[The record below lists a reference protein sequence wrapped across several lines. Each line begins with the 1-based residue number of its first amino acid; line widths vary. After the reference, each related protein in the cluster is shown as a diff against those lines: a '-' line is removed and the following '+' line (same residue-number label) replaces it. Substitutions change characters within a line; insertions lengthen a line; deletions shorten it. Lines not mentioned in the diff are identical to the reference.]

1 MSNQQPAATSDNP
14 TETIV
19 RVVVMPVQAAATASP
34 LLTAAHE
41 LGVTGL
47 GGVVAGRIYDMMGTL
62 DEAAV
67 ARLAAELMADPVTE
81 RWEASVLGS
90 ETAALAP
97 DQGHRIDVA
106 YLPGVTDPAAQNLV
120 RAAHDL
126 GVGGLRQAA
135 TGRRYELSGAL
146 SPADLHQ
153 LAAGLLANPVIQRFA
168 IDGPLPSPFVAHTPA
183 GGRVETIPLRELDGD
198 ALLAVSLERRLA
210 LDLAEMTAIRD
221 QFRREGREPTDV
233 ELEMLAQTWSEH
245 CVHKTFRA
253 LIDYDG
259 PPPGVNAAAPPVAQ
273 TIDGLLR
280 SLIRAATEQ
289 IDKPWVRSAFVDNAG
304 IVAFD
309 DTYDLAFKVETHNH
323 PSALEPFGGANTG
336 VGGVVRDVLGVSA
349 RPIANTDV
357 LCFGPPDTDP
367 DDLPEGVLHPQRIA
381 DGVIAGIEDYGNKMG
396 IPTVNGA
403 IPLPP
408 RLHRQPAGLLR
419 LPGHFAAR
427 QPSD

>member
-126 GVGGLRQAA
+126 GISGLPQAA
-135 TGRRYELSGAL
+135 TGRRYNLSGSL
-146 SPADLHQ
+146 SPTDLQQ
-153 LAAGLLANPVIQRFA
+153 LAVGLFSNPVIQRFA
-168 IDGPLPSPFVAHTPA
+168 IDGPITSPFVPHTHA
-183 GGRVETIPLRELDGD
+183 DGRVDTIPLRELTATPCWRQSGATTGPRPGRD
-198 ALLAVSLERRLA
+198 AGHPRLIPREER
-210 LDLAEMTAIRD
+210 D
-221 QFRREGREPTDV
+221 PTDV
-233 ELEMLAQTWSEH
+233 ELETLAQTWSEH

-253 LIDYDG
+253 LIDYTG
-259 PPPGVNAAAPPVAQ
+259 RRRGQRRSAAGSAD
-273 TIDGLLR
+273 IDGLL
-280 SLIRAATEQ
+280 
-289 IDKPWVRSAFVDNAG
+289 
-304 IVAFD
+304 
-309 DTYDLAFKVETHNH
+309 HN
-323 PSALEPFGGANTG
+323 
-336 VGGVVRDVLGVSA
+336 
-349 RPIANTDV
+349 
-357 LCFGPPDTDP
+357 
-367 DDLPEGVLHPQRIA
+367 LHPRRHRADRQAVGALCLCRQRRHR
-381 DGVIAGIEDYGNKMG
+381 
-396 IPTVNGA
+396 
-403 IPLPP
+403 
-408 RLHRQPAGLLR
+408 RL
-419 LPGHFAAR
+419 
-427 QPSD
+427 

>member
-62 DEAAV
+62 DAAAV
-67 ARLAAELMADPVTE
+67 ARLAAELLADPVTE
-81 RWEASVLGS
+81 QWQATVLGG
-90 ETAALAP
+90 ETATAAP
-97 DQGHRIDVA
+97 GDGHWIDVA

-126 GVGGLRQAA
+126 GIGGLRQAA
-135 TGRRYELSGAL
+135 TGQRYEVSGAL
-146 SPADLHQ
+146 SSAELHH
-153 LAAGLLANPVIQRFA
+153 LAVGLFANPVIQRFA
-168 IDGPLPSPFVAHTPA
+168 IDGPLPSPFVAHAPA

-221 QFRREGREPTDV
+221 QFRAEGRDPTDV
-233 ELEMLAQTWSEH
+233 ELETLAQTWSEH

-259 PPPGVNAAAPPVAQ
+259 PPPGVNAAAPPEAQ
-273 TIDGLLR
+273 TVDGLLR

-309 DTYDLAFKVETHNH
+309 DALRPGVQGGDPQ
-323 PSALEPFGGANTG
+323 PSLGAG
-336 VGGVVRDVLGVSA
+336 AVRRGQHRRGRRGA
-349 RPIANTDV
+349 RCA
-357 LCFGPPDTDP
+357 GR
-367 DDLPEGVLHPQRIA
+367 QRPA
-381 DGVIAGIEDYGNKMG
+381 
-396 IPTVNGA
+396 
-403 IPLPP
+403 
-408 RLHRQPAGLLR
+408 HRQHRRPLLRPAGY
-419 LPGHFAAR
+419 
-427 QPSD
+427 